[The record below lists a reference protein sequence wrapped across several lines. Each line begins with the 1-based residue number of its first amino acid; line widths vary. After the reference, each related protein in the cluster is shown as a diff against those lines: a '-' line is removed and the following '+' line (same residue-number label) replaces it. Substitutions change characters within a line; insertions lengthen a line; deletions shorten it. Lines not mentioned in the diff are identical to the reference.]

1 MHLPDM
7 GYIVLL
13 VMNTQEYDNQKK
25 FSLRFIRI
33 IVGITNRYFVKYKK
47 TGNAETLPE
56 SL

>member
-1 MHLPDM
+1 MKT
-7 GYIVLL
+7 VLF